1 MSRRFESL
9 RTSDSDVDARRAR
22 HSTPRSQR
30 RRSGIL
36 VSSHILIPLLCVDVT
51 LNREVIHVGPTRG
64 GIKVSTN
71 RDAASTLLDSPLSYL
86 LRMNDFRRLRL

>member
-36 VSSHILIPLLCVDVT
+36 VSSHILIPLLCVA
-51 LNREVIHVGPTRG
+51 VISNSAVSHVGPTRG
-64 GIKVSTN
+64 EIKVSTN
-71 RDAASTLLDSPLSYL
+71 REAASTLLYSPLSYL
-86 LRMNDFRRLRL
+86 LRMNVFRRLRL